1 MMEAAMQHSQ
11 PSSHVRG
18 GRHGVRA
25 VAIASMLLAAGWA
38 SAQPTADPAPAIQPD
53 ASADAT
59 ATDAPEGSAL
69 FTKAADAL
77 KKAQSISY
85 RVRYRATG
93 GMEQYSAAVEADV
106 RMLRDSTALG
116 YTNGWAVR
124 SIGSGLPKP
133 NAERMDFDVAWVG
146 NTVEFISH
154 EDKKVVERRS
164 SREARSTAFSVAN
177 SARLQELFAAK
188 PFSKEVAA
196 NAQHKMLE
204 RTQVGGVECDVVEVT
219 FSDRKGK
226 SVWAFG
232 VDDHL
237 PRRLESVIEN
247 VMMTGSTVLELDE
260 VRVDTSRPPSM
271 SRSSVRVDVPEGYAE
286 DRPAKPT
293 PAAAPMAAK
302 APESKD
308 AEGKPV
314 DAKSSEIKL
323 PEEKPE
329 PKDAPIDGVPEKTE
343 DRGMPQTKPADEP
356 EAKAAESVSNAS
368 IEPPLTAGPDFDLRA
383 STGGRVSLA
392 SLRGRV
398 VVLEFGGSWCLALR
412 ESRGELDQLAARFEG
427 KPVSVLALSARDKQ
441 PDVAMERFRSQ
452 NHTYPLLVEADA
464 AAAAYRIRAYPT
476 YVVLDGEGT
485 IIKVVPGFTKGETI
499 ETIGGFVTDHLASR
513 RPGA

>member
-1 MMEAAMQHSQ
+1 MEASMQHSQ
-11 PSSHVRG
+11 PRSHVRVD
-18 GRHGVRA
+18 RHASATVM
-25 VAIASMLLAAGWA
+25 IASLLMGAGWA
-38 SAQPTADPAPAIQPD
+38 LAQPTADPAPATQPD
-53 ASADAT
+53 ASAEGG

-106 RMLRDSTALG
+106 RMLRDSTAMG

-133 NAERMDFDVAWVG
+133 DAARMDFDVAWIG
-146 NTVEFISH
+146 NTVEFVSH
-154 EDKKVVERRS
+154 EDKKVIERRS

-188 PFSKEVAA
+188 PFSKELAA
-196 NAQHKMLE
+196 NARHMVLE
-204 RTQVGGVECDVVEVT
+204 RARVGGVECDVVEVT

-232 VDDHL
+232 VEDHL

-247 VMMTGSTVLELDE
+247 VMMTGSTVVELDE
-260 VRVDTSRPPSM
+260 VRVDTSRPASM
-271 SRSSVRVDVPEGYAE
+271 SRASVRVDVPEGYAE

-293 PAAAPMAAK
+293 PPPAPMAAK
-302 APESKD
+302 ATESKESEGKLAD
-308 AEGKPV
+308 AE
-314 DAKSSEIKL
+314 SSGLKL

-329 PKDAPIDGVPEKTE
+329 PKDSSIDGGPEKTE
-343 DRGMPQTKPADEP
+343 DRVTPEAKPADEP
-356 EAKAAESVSNAS
+356 EAKPIETASNARS
-368 IEPPLTAGPDFDLRA
+368 EPPLTVGPDFELRT
-383 STGGRVSLA
+383 STGGKVSLS

-398 VVLEFGGSWCLALR
+398 VVLEFGGSWCLACR
-412 ESRGELDQLAARFEG
+412 ESRTELDRLTERFANR
-427 KPVSVLALSARDKQ
+427 PVSVLALSVRDKT
-441 PDVAMERFRSQ
+441 PDVAMERFRAQ

-464 AAAAYRIRAYPT
+464 TAEAYRIRAYPT
-476 YVVLDGEGT
+476 YVVLDEAGT
-485 IIKVVPGFTKGETI
+485 IVKVMPGFTKGDTI
-499 ETIGGFVTDHLASR
+499 EAISGFVTDHLASR

>member
-1 MMEAAMQHSQ
+1 MQHSQ

-25 VAIASMLLAAGWA
+25 VVIASMLLAAGWA
-38 SAQPTADPAPAIQPD
+38 SAQPTADPASASQPD

-154 EDKKVVERRS
+154 EDKKVIERRS

-302 APESKD
+302 AAESKD
-308 AEGKPV
+308 TEGKPV

-323 PEEKPE
+323 AEEKPE
-329 PKDAPIDGVPEKTE
+329 PKDAPIDGVTEKTE
-343 DRGMPQTKPADEP
+343 DRGMPQAKPADEP
-356 EAKAAESVSNAS
+356 EANASNAS
-368 IEPPLTAGPDFDLRA
+368 SESPLTVGPDFDLRA
-383 STGGRVSLA
+383 STGGKVSLA

-398 VVLEFGGSWCLALR
+398 VVLEFGGSWCLACR
-412 ESRGELDQLAARFEG
+412 ESRAELDQLVDRFAG
-427 KPVSVLALSARDKQ
+427 KPVSVLALSVRDKT
-441 PDVAMERFRSQ
+441 PDGAMERFRQQ
-452 NHTYPLLVEADA
+452 NHKYPLLVEADA
-464 AAAAYRIRAYPT
+464 AAEAYHVRAYPT
-476 YVVLDGEGT
+476 YVVLDAEGT
-485 IIKVVPGFTKGETI
+485 ILKVTPGYEKGKTVEA
-499 ETIGGFVTDHLASR
+499 IGGVITDHLAGR

>member
-1 MMEAAMQHSQ
+1 MLDMH
-11 PSSHVRG
+11 
-18 GRHGVRA
+18 RHTRVRA
-25 VAIASMLLAAGWA
+25 PRLTMGAVTIASVLFAAGVA
-38 SAQPTADPAPAIQPD
+38 AAQPTADPVPASGGEGTGDQ
-53 ASADAT
+53 AAT
-59 ATDAPEGSAL
+59 EARGGSEL
-69 FTKAADAL
+69 FSKAADAL

-124 SIGSGLPKP
+124 SIGSGMPKP
-133 NAERMDFDVAWVG
+133 DAPRMDFDVAWIG
-146 NTVEFISH
+146 NTVEFVSH
-154 EDKKVVERRS
+154 DDKKVIERRS
-164 SREARSTAFSVAN
+164 SREARSAAFSVAN

-188 PFSKEVAA
+188 PFGKELAA
-196 NAQHKMLE
+196 NAQYKVLD
-204 RTQVGGVECDVVEVT
+204 RRQVGGVECDVVEVT

-247 VMMTGSTVLELDE
+247 VMMTGSTVVELEE

-286 DRPAKPT
+286 DRPTKPK
-293 PAAAPMAAK
+293 PPAAPMAAT
-302 APESKD
+302 ATEGKD
-308 AEGKPV
+308 SEGKPV
-314 DAKSSEIKL
+314 DAKSSEFTL
-323 PEEKPE
+323 PEGKPE
-329 PKDAPIDGVPEKTE
+329 PKDASIDGVSGKASAEP
-343 DRGMPQTKPADEP
+343 MP
-356 EAKAAESVSNAS
+356 EAKPAEEPISTPEAKTTATESNARS
-368 IEPPLTAGPDFDLRA
+368 EPPLTVGPDFDLRA
-383 STGGRVSLA
+383 STGGKVSLA

-398 VVLEFGGSWCLALR
+398 VVLEFGGSWCLAMR
-412 ESRGELDQLAARFEG
+412 ESRGELDQLAARFDG
-427 KPVSVLALSARDKQ
+427 KPVSVLALSVRDKQ
-441 PDVAMERFRSQ
+441 PDVVMERFRAQS
-452 NHTYPLLVEADA
+452 HAYPLLVEADA

-485 IIKVVPGFTKGETI
+485 IIKVLPGFEKGTTI
-499 ETIGGFVTDHLASR
+499 DSIAGAVTDHLATR